1 MILSEIEKILT
12 EGLQKHIPNA
22 AIPIIVDYLV
32 KYKVHLKITKR
43 RVTKLGD
50 YRPPFKGQGHRISV
64 NHDLNPYSFLNV
76 LIHELAHLLTFE
88 KYQDRVKP
96 HGWEW
101 KNAYQ
106 NLMEIFLQKQIFPKD
121 LTTAIR
127 YFMQNP
133 SASSCVNTELYKA
146 FKEYDAPPP
155 MLPHGLK
162 KAFVEELEE
171 GVRFMTER
179 GQVFIKG
186 KKLRKRY
193 RCQDVTTGKWY
204 VFSPIAEV
212 YFK

>member
-1 MILSEIEKILT
+1 MNEIEKKLS
-12 EGLQKHIPNA
+12 EGLQKYIPQI

-50 YRPPFKGQGHRISV
+50 YRPPFRGHGHRISV
-64 NHDLNPYSFLNV
+64 NHDLNSYSFLNV

-88 KYQDRVKP
+88 KHQNKVKP

-106 NLMEIFLQKQIFPKD
+106 ELMDIFLQKQIFPED

-127 YFMQNP
+127 DFMQNP
-133 SASSCVNTELYKA
+133 TASSCVDTTLYKA
-146 FKEYDAPPP
+146 FKKYDAPPP
-155 MLPHGLK
+155 ILPHGFK
-162 KAFVEELEE
+162 KAFLEELEE

-179 GQVFIKG
+179 GQIFTKG

-193 RCQDVTTGKWY
+193 KCQETGTGKWY
-204 VFSPIAEV
+204 VFSPVAEV